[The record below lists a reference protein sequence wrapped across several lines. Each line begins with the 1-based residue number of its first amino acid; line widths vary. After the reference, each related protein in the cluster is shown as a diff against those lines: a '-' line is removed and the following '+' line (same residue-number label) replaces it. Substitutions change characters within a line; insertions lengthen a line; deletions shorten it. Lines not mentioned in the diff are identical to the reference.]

1 MVGAVAAACAATTV
15 ARRYLTVTNPAQLSS
30 RATFCLLT
38 AAVATLVASG
48 CRGNPPGEAVA
59 VHDRLWMTAVP
70 KKPRDEVSAF
80 LIVRATESKQY
91 GFLFKG
97 SLLRGTY
104 DTFHWAPEGEDRAKL
119 TTIQDDKVHKIRTE
133 TCEPDAGFQ
142 YCVQLHGD
150 PQGTV
155 RYQSRK
161 RWGLGKPKARLL
173 GFDLASE
180 LQALAADD
188 GELNAALQEL
198 ELAALAEVDAA
209 AP

>member
-1 MVGAVAAACAATTV
+1 M
-15 ARRYLTVTNPAQLSS
+15 
-30 RATFCLLT
+30 
-38 AAVATLVASG
+38 ATLVATG
-48 CRGNPPGEAVA
+48 CRGAPPGESVA
-59 VHDRLWMTAVP
+59 IHDRLWLTAVP

-80 LIVRATESKQY
+80 LVVRASEARQY

-150 PQGTV
+150 PQGTT

-161 RWGLGKPKARLL
+161 RWGLGRPKAITPKLL
-173 GFDLASE
+173 GFDLATE
-180 LQALAADD
+180 LRSLAAED
-188 GELNAALQEL
+188 GELA
-198 ELAALAEVDAA
+198 AALAELDVAADLAVDQVESE
-209 AP
+209 

>member
-1 MVGAVAAACAATTV
+1 MHHLARLSRPATLCLLTVAATT
-15 ARRYLTVTNPAQLSS
+15 
-30 RATFCLLT
+30 LL
-38 AAVATLVASG
+38 AAG
-48 CRGNPPGEAVA
+48 CRGQPPGETVA
-59 VHDRLWMTAVP
+59 VHDRLWLTAVP
-70 KKPRDEVSAF
+70 KKPRDEVSAL
-80 LIVRATESKQY
+80 LIIRASEARQY

-133 TCEPDAGFQ
+133 ACEPDAGFQ

-150 PQGTV
+150 PQGTT

-161 RWGLGKPKARLL
+161 RWGLGRPHKKLRDGKLL

-180 LQALAADD
+180 LQALAAED
-188 GELNAALQEL
+188 GELAAVLQEL
-198 ELAALAEVDAA
+198 EVAAAAQVDAA